1 MIIGNQSWQ
10 TALGQNVKQPL
21 YVLQIAAF
29 GIFLSSFSAGLITL
43 LGGYGVIP
51 YGLGGYGI

>member
-1 MIIGNQSWQ
+1 MIQGNQTWTS
-10 TALGQNVKQPL
+10 ALAQHQKQPL
-21 YVLQIAAF
+21 YVLQIPAF
-29 GIFLSSFSAGLITL
+29 GIYLSSFSAGLISI

>member
-10 TALGQNVKQPL
+10 MALGQSVKQPL
-21 YVLQIAAF
+21 YVLQIPVF
-29 GIFLSSFSAGLITL
+29 GIWLSSFSTHLITL

-51 YGLGGYGI
+51 YGMGGYGI